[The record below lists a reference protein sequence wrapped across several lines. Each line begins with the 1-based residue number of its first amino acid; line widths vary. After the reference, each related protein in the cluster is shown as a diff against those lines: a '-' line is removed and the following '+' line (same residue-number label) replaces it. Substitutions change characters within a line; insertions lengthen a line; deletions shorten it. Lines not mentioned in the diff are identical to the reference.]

1 MEKYSYDG
9 QFISNI
15 LVVGRTGCGKT
26 TFIEKLAKN
35 KLFREQIKEVFWISK
50 IVLSH
55 EREEIIRENFNNQEL
70 QFSYL
75 QDIEDFNYLIEN
87 FTQKKIRLFR

>member
-1 MEKYSYDG
+1 MEEYSYDE
-9 QFISNI
+9 QFIGNI
-15 LVVGRTGCGKT
+15 LVVGKTGCGKT
-26 TFIEKLAKN
+26 TFIKKLAKN
-35 KLFREQIKEVFWISK
+35 KLFGEQIKDVFLISK

-55 EREEIIRENFNNQEL
+55 EREEIIRENCINQEL

-87 FTQKKIRLFR
+87 FTQKNQII